1 MNYGYLFKK
10 RKTDS
15 GYGLPWMSAQ
25 EKVSVYIFENAIKK
39 MPKACGIRCLLFT
52 VNVRFHIPVSGIH
65 MQKFSRQGVI
75 DLQRKAAVK

>member
-25 EKVSVYIFENAIKK
+25 EKLSVYSYMFKNTIKK
-39 MPKACGIRCLLFT
+39 ACEACEIHCLLFNA
-52 VNVRFHIPVSGIH
+52 NVRFHIPVSGIH
-65 MQKFSRQGVI
+65 MQNFSRQDVI
-75 DLQRKAAVK
+75 GLH